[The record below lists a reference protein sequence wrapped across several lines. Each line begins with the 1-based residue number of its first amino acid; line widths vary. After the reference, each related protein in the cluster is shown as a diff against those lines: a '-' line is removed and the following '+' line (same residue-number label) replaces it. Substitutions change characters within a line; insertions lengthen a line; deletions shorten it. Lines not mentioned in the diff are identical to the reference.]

1 MVFLAQIRMASKS
14 GLKKVTVNAATAEKK
29 PEGNS
34 IATAMEQYRK
44 LVAESD
50 SDDSDGSSDDDWSD

>member
-1 MVFLAQIRMASKS
+1 MASKS